1 MAYIMLKYLILT
13 AAIVIKENVILRQ
26 IPKYFRVKGRVSS
39 IYCQMGQERN
49 RVCNINRFVEREV
62 VNTARHK

>member
-39 IYCQMGQERN
+39 IYSQMGQERN

-62 VNTARHK
+62 VNAARHK